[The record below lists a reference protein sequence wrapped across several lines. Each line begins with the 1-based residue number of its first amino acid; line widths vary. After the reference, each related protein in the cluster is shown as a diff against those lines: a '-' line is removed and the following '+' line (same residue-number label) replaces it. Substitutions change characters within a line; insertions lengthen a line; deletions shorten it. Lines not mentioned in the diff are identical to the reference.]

1 MPALSAAE
9 IASALERFDQ
19 TVCKAIRD
27 GTVMTMM
34 GTERQAMVSGFVT
47 TSFS

>member
-9 IASALERFDQ
+9 IAAALDWFDQ
-19 TVCKAIRD
+19 TVREAIRD

-34 GTERQAMVSGFVT
+34 RTERQAMVSGFVT